1 MATRAGSLLRAF
13 FLAVVLF
20 APLSAAG
27 PVRADENQSGGDQA
41 PPSVDEVAGQVV
53 GINTLAPRPLVQVA
67 NLDGT
72 VNLYFL
78 SVDLIVMAGVRYGDH
93 ISALGRKI
101 SELEFEVD
109 EVRVDFRGTASQDA
123 TTAANDPIV
132 ADWRLL
138 PADGEGVARVGR

>member
-1 MATRAGSLLRAF
+1 MATRAGSLLRVLLLAAV
-13 FLAVVLF
+13 FL

-27 PVRADENQSGGDQA
+27 PVRADENQAGGDQT

-101 SELEFEVD
+101 SEIEFEVD
-109 EVRVDFRGTASQDA
+109 EVRVDFRGTARHDA
-123 TTAANDPIV
+123 TTATTGQIV
-132 ADWRLL
+132 ADWRPL
-138 PADGEGVARVGR
+138 PDGAEGGSRVGR